1 MNYCYITLI
10 YDISDRVPK
19 ALTKVEPLLFLL
31 IPFMILIYTNNIIL
45 GPQLFIP
52 AFAQVDD
59 TDASSPAARQYT
71 IGVYIINIGKIDL
84 QTGSYDL
91 DFYIWLASDE
101 EGVNFVQNAP
111 KIDYMNAQRITV
123 EPSRIEPDYWEAR
136 VKGTFLKNMDFRN
149 YPFDKQQATVE
160 VEGFETVDKLVFVP
174 DARNSG
180 FDYLINVPGWN
191 LGNSYSEV
199 AVHDYPDESY
209 SRYIFTFDIERAP
222 LSSFLKTIFPI
233 IIITTIAMLA
243 FWMSPTNFPP
253 RIGLAASTL
262 LAAVAAHLNAAN
274 QLPPIGYLTLI
285 DKVMI
290 VVYALFLNNLLS
302 MVLQM
307 RLMDHKKEE
316 QAVKV
321 NSKMRKL
328 MPVIIGVILAI
339 LIPFDLRLV

>member
-1 MNYCYITLI
+1 M
-10 YDISDRVPK
+10 
-19 ALTKVEPLLFLL
+19 
-31 IPFMILIYTNNIIL
+31 
-45 GPQLFIP
+45 
-52 AFAQVDD
+52 
-59 TDASSPAARQYT
+59 
-71 IGVYIINIGKIDL
+71 IGVYVINIGKIDL

-101 EGVNFVQNAP
+101 EGVDFVQNTP

-123 EPSRIEPDYWEAR
+123 EPSRVETNYWEAR

-174 DARNSG
+174 DTETSG

-191 LGNSYSEV
+191 LGESHSDV
-199 AVHDYPDESY
+199 VVHNYPDGSY
-209 SRYIFTFDIERAP
+209 SRYVFEFEIERAP
-222 LSSFLKTIFPI
+222 LSSFLKTVFPI
-233 IIITTIAMLA
+233 LIITTIAMLA
-243 FWMSPTNFPP
+243 FWMSPTNFAP

-262 LAAVAAHLNAAN
+262 LAAVAAHLTAAN

-307 RLMDHKKEE
+307 RLMDHKQEE
-316 QAVKV
+316 KAIKV
-321 NSKMRKL
+321 NARMRKL
-328 MPVIIGVILAI
+328 MPVIIGVILAV